1 MPRIRWPA
9 DHVRPLDRRLL
20 AYASAART
28 ALGLGAVLAFA
39 QAVCIIAFAWIV
51 TQLVVRAIAGDRIA
65 TLGGLLAA
73 LAAVVALRG
82 LLLWLADL
90 TATRGGA
97 RSIGQLRASLLAAIG
112 RLGPSWLASRSTAE
126 VTLTAGRGLD
136 ALDGYF
142 ARYLPQLIMTAIA
155 TPLIV
160 VVMLVSDPTSGVIVI
175 VTLPL
180 IPLFMVLVGWATQAA
195 QQRQWQTL
203 GILSR
208 AFLDIVNGLATL
220 KLFGRQH
227 RQVDRIRAISDEY
240 RVRTM
245 RVLRVSFLS
254 GFVLELGASL
264 SVALVAV
271 EVGLR
276 LLAGDLTLGVGLF
289 VLLLAPE
296 AFLPVRSIGT
306 SYHAATEGIAAAENA
321 FVILDE
327 DRRGQDGSAAA
338 SRPAPRLDRTL
349 APGTVV
355 LDSVSIDYGGVVGM
369 RDFSARFAPGR
380 LTVVAGPSGAGKS
393 SLIAAVL
400 GFAAFEGDIRIGVG
414 EHPPAIDNPR
424 DLIAWSGQLP
434 GLAARTIGENVALGT
449 DAYSERRVVSAL
461 SLAAAEELSPTTMLG
476 VGGAGLSGGQAQ
488 RVAVARAV
496 YRMLERDSPV
506 LVLDEPTSA
515 LDDQTEAE
523 LIGRLQEL
531 AAAGRTVVVVSHR
544 AAVIE
549 AADVVVAVGELSHA

>member
-1 MPRIRWPA
+1 M
-9 DHVRPLDRRLL
+9 
-20 AYASAART
+20 
-28 ALGLGAVLAFA
+28 LGLGGILACA
-39 QAVCIIAFAWIV
+39 QAVCIVAFAWIV
-51 TQLVVRAIAGDRIA
+51 TQLVVRAIAGERLA
-65 TLGGLLAA
+65 ELGGLLAV
-73 LAAVVALRG
+73 LVAVVAVRG

-97 RSIGQLRASLLAAIG
+97 RSIGQLRASLLTAIG
-112 RLGPSWLASRSTAE
+112 RLGPSWLASRSTAD

-142 ARYLPQLIMTAIA
+142 TRYLPQLVMTAIA

-195 QQRQWQTL
+195 QQRQWETL
-203 GILSR
+203 GRLSR
-208 AFLDIVNGLATL
+208 AFLDVVNGLATL
-220 KLFGRQH
+220 KLFGREH
-227 RQVDRIRAISDEY
+227 RQVDRIRAVSDEY

-264 SVALVAV
+264 SVAIVAV

-276 LLAGDLTLGVGLF
+276 LLSGDLTLGVGLF

-296 AFLPVRSIGT
+296 AFLPVRNIGS
-306 SYHAATEGIAAAENA
+306 SYHAATEGIAAAEHA
-321 FVILDE
+321 FSILDE
-327 DRRGQDGSAAA
+327 DKGRGAAA
-338 SRPAPRLDRTL
+338 DRGERTTRSAPRLDPTL
-349 APGTVV
+349 ADGAIVI
-355 LDSVSIDYGGVVGM
+355 DSVSVEYGGVDGV
-369 RDFSARFAPGR
+369 RDFSARFEPGA

-393 SLIAAVL
+393 SLIAALL
-400 GFAAFEGDIRIGVG
+400 GFTDFDGDIRIGVG
-414 EHPPAIDNPR
+414 EHPPREREPR
-424 DLIAWSGQLP
+424 DLVAWSGQRPALSA
-434 GLAARTIGENVALGT
+434 GTVGENIALGT
-449 DAYSERRVVSAL
+449 DLYREDRVILAL
-461 SLAAAEELSPTTMLG
+461 SLAAADELSPATILG

-488 RVAVARAV
+488 RIAVARAV
-496 YRMLERDSPV
+496 YRMLERDCPV
-506 LVLDEPTSA
+506 LLLDEPSSA

-523 LIGRLQEL
+523 LVVRLREL

-544 AAVIE
+544 AAVIG
-549 AADVVVAVGELSHA
+549 AADAVIAVGELSHA